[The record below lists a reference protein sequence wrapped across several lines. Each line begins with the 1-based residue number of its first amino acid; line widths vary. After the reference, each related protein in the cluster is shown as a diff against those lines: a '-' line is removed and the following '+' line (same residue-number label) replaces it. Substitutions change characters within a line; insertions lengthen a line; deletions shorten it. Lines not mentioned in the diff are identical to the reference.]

1 MNKMAKGGGL
11 FTNLFT
17 AGLGAY
23 AAKRS
28 SSMGGLLMTLAKYAL
43 AILGLLLA
51 VYLVATILQRARE
64 GFGVPVAP
72 SKEGDKKMTTP
83 AGNVIMY

>member
-11 FTNLFT
+11 FTGLFT

-28 SSMGGLLMTLAKYAL
+28 NSVGSLLTTLAKYAL
-43 AILGLLLA
+43 AIVGVLVG
-51 VYLVATILQRARE
+51 VYVVATILRRARE
-64 GFGVPVAP
+64 GFSVPVAP
-72 SKEGDKKMTTP
+72 SAEGDKKMTTP